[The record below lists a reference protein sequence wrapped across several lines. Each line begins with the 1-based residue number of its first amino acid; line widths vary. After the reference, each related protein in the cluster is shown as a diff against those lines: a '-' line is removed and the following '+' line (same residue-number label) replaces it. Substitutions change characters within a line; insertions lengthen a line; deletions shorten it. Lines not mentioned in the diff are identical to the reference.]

1 MEILQ
6 QKNVTPVN
14 AKLLCYLDQLNL
26 ILVSIWPISFWP
38 MLNLP
43 WRGIIEYG
51 RKQEE
56 KKRINRKGICVE
68 MSSFHGKGRFS
79 VSWHMSSQ

>member
-56 KKRINRKGICVE
+56 KKNRVE
-68 MSSFHGKGRFS
+68 EAVNLAALSCPLA
-79 VSWHMSSQ
+79 